1 MRILMIEDDSSL
13 AAAVSGN
20 LRKAGFAV
28 DAFALGA
35 DGLAALA
42 SSPYDLLILDLRLPD
57 ADGINLLRT
66 IRVTGHP
73 LPILVLTAR
82 DSTEDRVLG
91 LDSGADDYLVKPFE
105 TSELIA
111 RVRALLRRPGAALGV
126 VLEAGNVSFDTS
138 GRVVS
143 VAGARLTLTRREL
156 ALLDT
161 LMRGM
166 GRVIPK
172 AVLEE
177 KLYGY
182 GEEFSSNSLEVLVH
196 RLRRKL
202 LSAEATAEVHTVRG
216 VGYLLTEQS

>member
-35 DGLAALA
+35 DGRAALA

-57 ADGINLLRT
+57 VDGINLLRA
-66 IRVTGHP
+66 IRVNGHT
-73 LPILVLTAR
+73 LPILLLTAR

-138 GRVVS
+138 GRIVTV
-143 VAGARLTLTRREL
+143 GGRRLTLTRREL

-177 KLYGY
+177 TLYGY

-202 LSAEATAEVHTVRG
+202 LSVAATAEVHTVRG
-216 VGYLLTEQS
+216 VGYLLTEQG